1 MTSQG
6 FTEQVIQRLRQEGM
20 KLTPQRL
27 AVVRYLDGN
36 RAHPSVD
43 EIHRGVVREFP
54 TISLA
59 TVYNTL
65 EMLERLEVVR
75 SVFLDGGRR
84 RYDPDTRPH
93 HHAVCR
99 RCHRV
104 EDVFPEATE
113 SIPVPGAVTDGFSE
127 VVPVVLYQG
136 LCHSCS
142 GYAVF

>member
-6 FTEQVIQRLRQEGM
+6 FTDQVIQRLRQEGM

-36 RAHPSVD
+36 RAHPSVE

-65 EMLERLEVVR
+65 EMLERLEVVQ
-75 SVFLDGGRR
+75 SVFLNGGRR
-84 RYDPDTRPH
+84 RYDPVTRPH

-104 EDVFPEATE
+104 EDIFPETTE
-113 SIPVPGAVTDGFSE
+113 PIPVPGAVTEGFCE
-127 VVPVVLYQG
+127 VVAVVLYQG
-136 LCHSCS
+136 LCRSCS
-142 GYAVF
+142 GYVVS